1 MTALPAGLAAPCE
14 GCGSGVSSLPFTMAF
29 QPIIDVGTREIY
41 AYEALVR
48 GPSGEGAASV
58 LSRVDDENKYR
69 FDQDCRI
76 RAIRLAGRLGLS
88 ATGARLSINFLPNA
102 VYDPEACI
110 RATLGAA
117 RRAAVPLDRLVFEV
131 SETERVV
138 STPHLARI
146 FSTYQSLGFK
156 VALDDF
162 GAGHSGL
169 SLLRSLRPDII
180 KLDMA
185 LIRDIDSC
193 SAARAIVEG
202 LAAICGKLG
211 IEVVAE
217 GVETPGESA
226 TLAELGVLR
235 QQGYWFARP
244 AFENLPRL
252 SAIDAIAQIERGR

>member
-1 MTALPAGLAAPCE
+1 MSARARSTPTRRSCAAP
-14 GCGSGVSSLPFTMAF
+14 GG
-29 QPIIDVGTREIY
+29 
-41 AYEALVR
+41 
-48 GPSGEGAASV
+48 GAASV

-76 RAIRLAGRLGLS
+76 RAIRLAGKLGLS
-88 ATGARLSINFLPNA
+88 ATSARLSINFLPNA
-102 VYDPEACI
+102 VYDPVACI
-110 RATLGAA
+110 RATLSAA

-138 STPHLARI
+138 STPHFARI

-169 SLLRSLRPDII
+169 SLLRSLRPDIV

-185 LIRDIDSC
+185 LVRDVDTC
-193 SAARAIVEG
+193 AAARAIVEG
-202 LAAICGKLG
+202 LAAICGKIG

-217 GVETPGESA
+217 GVEKQGEFA
-226 TLAELGVLR
+226 TLARLGVLR

-244 AFENLPRL
+244 AFEKLASL
-252 SAIDAIAQIERGR
+252 GEIGALAEIDRGSTYGIAAASTS